1 MKGNPNMKRFSYVSA
16 IFILGTAACGP
27 KYYKV
32 KADVQPLM
40 NPRVQNILREE
51 GGWAEIRVKY
61 GKKTLNAPVMDVAPD
76 SIKVFTGNKERN
88 DSLWVYPKDVGE
100 VTYVLPM
107 NAREQSLN
115 YAKNAFL
122 IGTASTA
129 AATGATWIFE
139 KSFKNEE
146 GESAE
151 PKWYLYVAAG
161 LGALTLIATIT
172 AYIVGFRIGSRKD
185 KDLKNKLRVFLGLE
199 SWK

>member
-1 MKGNPNMKRFSYVSA
+1 MKRNPNMTRAPY
-16 IFILGTAACGP
+16 IFLLLLLGTVACGP

-51 GGWAEIRVKY
+51 GGWAEIKVKV
-61 GKKTLNAPVMDVAPD
+61 GKKTMDASVMDVTPD
-76 SIKVFTGNKERN
+76 SIKVFTGSQKRN
-88 DSLWVYPKDVGE
+88 DSLWVYPNEVSE
-100 VTYVLPM
+100 VTYVMPM

-122 IGTASTA
+122 IGVVSTA

-139 KSFKNEE
+139 ESFKNKQ
-146 GESAE
+146 GESSE
-151 PKWYLYVAAG
+151 PKWYIYVAG
-161 LGALTLIATIT
+161 GFGALTLVATLM
-172 AYIVGFRIGSRKD
+172 AYIVGYKIGSNKD
-185 KDLKNKLRVFLGLE
+185 RDLKNKLRVFLGLE

>member
-1 MKGNPNMKRFSYVSA
+1 MKRILNMKRVSH
-16 IFILGTAACGP
+16 ISVLFLLGTVACGP

-32 KADVQPLM
+32 KTDVQPLM

-51 GGWAEIRVKY
+51 GGWAEIRVKV
-61 GKKTLNAPVMDVAPD
+61 GKKTKNAPVMDVTPD
-76 SIKVFTGNKERN
+76 SIKVFTGTKERN
-88 DSLWVYPKDVGE
+88 DSLWVYPKDVSE
-100 VTYVLPM
+100 VTYILPM

-122 IGTASTA
+122 IGAVSTA

-139 KSFKNEE
+139 ASFKNES

-151 PKWYLYVAAG
+151 PKWYLYVAGG
-161 LGALTLIATIT
+161 LGALTLIATLT
-172 AYIVGFRIGSRKD
+172 AYIVGFRMGSRKD
-185 KDLKNKLRVFLGLE
+185 RDLKHKLRVFLGLE

>member
-1 MKGNPNMKRFSYVSA
+1 MTINKNMRRDLLIA
-16 IFILGTAACGP
+16 PLLLGVACGP

-51 GGWAEIRVKY
+51 GGWAEIRVKV
-61 GKKTLNAPVMDVAPD
+61 GKKTIDAPVMDVTPD
-76 SIKVFTGNKERN
+76 SIKVFTGNNKRN
-88 DSLWVYPKDVGE
+88 DSLWVYPKEVSD
-100 VTYVLPM
+100 VTYVMPM

-122 IGTASTA
+122 IGVISTA
-129 AATGATWIFE
+129 TATAATWIFE
-139 KSFKNEE
+139 ENFKDKE
-146 GESAE
+146 GESSE

-161 LGALTLIATIT
+161 LGALTLVATLA
-172 AYIVGFRIGSRKD
+172 AYIVGYRIGSRKD